1 MVKLIHIKRNKIRKY
16 IFIAAAILGVI
27 AVVLLVS
34 GRKHIKNGITAAE
47 AAKMIACA
55 QAEDMSVF
63 HKQEGYWYEPYM
75 TYIKEQGLMEIDSA
89 KRSLTYEDVRFF
101 LEQIGADKSI
111 ADEFKEKDG
120 FITREEFID
129 TFKKAIP
136 YFQFG
141 QQIVTMEAGIAG
153 TPANLTDT
161 GEWEACTTQGVYRF
175 TGMVLDDKIDQTVR
189 MVVRQNEILAIES
202 VVSNGVTYRNVWV
215 ESSDNGILKINIYGA
230 ARQFEVKGLAEQ
242 VSGVLSDVEIVD
254 GKVIRVGIKTDTISG
269 KVLSVT
275 ADYVEIDG
283 YGKVQLDEYFMI
295 YDVSAGFSVKNFED
309 IIVGYALQD
318 FIVADGKICGAV
330 ISKGLDV
337 DNIRV
342 ILKTSGFGSI
352 FHETVTFT
360 CDTPYRVSY
369 GEQVEQHA
377 PGEEISV
384 DRANAWFQEGRVTIE
399 PEGEGQT
406 QLLGIN
412 RSQGNPAYEGKVE
425 LSLFDD
431 GIVIVNDVDI
441 EKYLKRVVPSEMPV
455 SFGVEALKVQ
465 AVCAR
470 SYAYQQLTNSSYSAY
485 GAHVDDS
492 TLYQVYNNTSEQEA
506 SNEAIRQT
514 RGQVLKYQGNVVQAY
529 YYSTS
534 CGAGTDVGLW
544 GSDPASYPYF
554 VSRDIG
560 RNARNLNLAD
570 EQTFEAFITSKDE
583 SDYDYN
589 CALYRWTLPVSCAD
603 LSSSFNSKLYERYLA
618 VPGRILTQEPDGTF
632 VSKPV
637 HTVGDIQDI
646 TVDER
651 VGGGAAVCVTVTGT
665 QATVRVE
672 SESCIRSLLGVSGA
686 QMITNT
692 GTTAMASL
700 PSTFCIFRKT
710 FADGSLSG
718 FEIIGGGYGHGIG
731 MSQNAVNVMAQ
742 ENMNYMQILQFFY
755 PNTEVAAN

>member
-1 MVKLIHIKRNKIRKY
+1 MVKLIHIKRNKIWKY
-16 IFIAAAILGVI
+16 IFIVAVVLGVI

-34 GRKHIKNGITAAE
+34 GKKKIKNGITAAE

-63 HKQEGYWYEPYM
+63 HKQEGYWYEPYI
-75 TYIKEQGLMEIDSA
+75 TYIKEQGLLEIEAA
-89 KRSLTYEDVRFF
+89 KSSLTYADVRFF
-101 LEQIGADKSI
+101 LGQIGADASVGSKI
-111 ADEFKEKDG
+111 EEKDG
-120 FITREEFID
+120 YITREEFID
-129 TFKKAIP
+129 TYKKAIP
-136 YFQFG
+136 YLNFG
-141 QQIVTMEAGIAG
+141 QQIITMEAGIAG
-153 TPANLTDT
+153 TPANLADT

-175 TGMVLDDKIDQTVR
+175 TGIVLDDKIDQTVR
-189 MVVRQNEILAIES
+189 MIVRQNEILAIES
-202 VVSNGVTYRNVWV
+202 VVSQGVTYRNVWV
-215 ESSDNGILKINIYGA
+215 ESSDNSILKINIYGA
-230 ARQFEVKGLAEQ
+230 ARQFRVKGLAEQ

-254 GKVIRVGIKTDTISG
+254 GNVVRVDIKTDTISG

-275 ADYVEIDG
+275 ADYVELDG
-283 YGKVQLDEYFMI
+283 YGKVKLDEYFMI
-295 YDVSAGFSVKNFED
+295 YDISAGFSVKNYED
-309 IIVGYALQD
+309 IVVGYALQD

-342 ILKTSGFGSI
+342 IVKTSGFGSI
-352 FHETVTFT
+352 FHEAVSFT

-369 GEQVEQHA
+369 GEQVELHA

-406 QLLGIN
+406 QLFGVN

-455 SFGVEALKVQ
+455 SFGVESLKVQ

-470 SYAYQQLTNSSYSAY
+470 SYAYQQLTNSYYSAY

-492 TLYQVYNNTSEQEA
+492 TLYQVYNNTTEQEA

-534 CGAGTDVGLW
+534 CGTGTDVGLW

-583 SDYDYN
+583 NDYDYN
-589 CALYRWTLPVSCAD
+589 CPLYRWSLPVSCAE

-618 VPGRILTQEPDGTF
+618 VPSRILTQETDGTF
-632 VSKPV
+632 VSKPIR
-637 HTVGDIQDI
+637 TVGEIQDI
-646 TVDER
+646 TVNER
-651 VGGGAAVCVTVTGT
+651 VGGGAAVSVTVTGT

-672 SESCIRSLLGVSGA
+672 SESCIRSLFGVSGV
-686 QMITNT
+686 QMVTNT

-710 FADGSLSG
+710 YTDGSLSG

-742 ENMNYMQILQFFY
+742 ENMNYIQILQFFY